1 MNWRAVTDAESL
13 PPVAAKSATGF
24 SSSVNIKACKA
35 TPFTLAQDIS
45 PETLLIQASETLASL
60 NAMTTDLAF
69 ELEGANRHKLLGA
82 QQLIVLGELLVERV
96 LVLTQDAQTF
106 Q

>member
-1 MNWRAVTDAESL
+1 MKKITPNPPTTLFILAE
-13 PPVAAKSATGF
+13 
-24 SSSVNIKACKA
+24 NIH
-35 TPFTLAQDIS
+35 

-69 ELEGANRHKLLGA
+69 ELEGAHRHKLRAA

-96 LVLTQDAQTF
+96 LNTQPFTTQLP
-106 Q
+106 QP

>member
-1 MNWRAVTDAESL
+1 VWELHYEKD
-13 PPVAAKSATGF
+13 PPNPPST
-24 SSSVNIKACKA
+24 
-35 TPFTLAQDIS
+35 TLFTLAPDLS

-69 ELEGANRHKLLGA
+69 ELEGASRHKLLA
-82 QQLIVLGELLVERV
+82 SQQLIVLRELLAERV
-96 LVLTQDAQTF
+96 LVLTQDIQTL

>member
-1 MNWRAVTDAESL
+1 MKKITPN
-13 PPVAAKSATGF
+13 PPSTAL
-24 SSSVNIKACKA
+24 
-35 TPFTLAQDIS
+35 FTLAQDIS

-82 QQLIVLGELLVERV
+82 QQLIVLGELLVERA

>member
-1 MNWRAVTDAESL
+1 MKKITPN
-13 PPVAAKSATGF
+13 PPAATL
-24 SSSVNIKACKA
+24 
-35 TPFTLAQDIS
+35 FTLAPDIT

-69 ELEGANRHKLLGA
+69 ELEGASRHKLLA
-82 QQLIVLGELLVERV
+82 SQQLIVLRELLAERV
-96 LVLTQDAQTF
+96 LVLTQDTQTL

>member
-1 MNWRAVTDAESL
+1 MWELHYEKD
-13 PPVAAKSATGF
+13 PPNPPST
-24 SSSVNIKACKA
+24 
-35 TPFTLAQDIS
+35 TLFTLAPDLS

-69 ELEGANRHKLLGA
+69 ELEGASRHKLLA
-82 QQLIVLGELLVERV
+82 SQQLIVLRELLAERV
-96 LVLTQDAQTF
+96 LVLTQDIQTL

>member
-1 MNWRAVTDAESL
+1 VWELHYEKD
-13 PPVAAKSATGF
+13 PPNPPST
-24 SSSVNIKACKA
+24 
-35 TPFTLAQDIS
+35 TLFTLAPDLS

-69 ELEGANRHKLLGA
+69 ELEGANRHKLLA
-82 QQLIVLGELLVERV
+82 SQQLIVLSELLVERV
-96 LVLTQDAQTF
+96 LVLTQDTQTL